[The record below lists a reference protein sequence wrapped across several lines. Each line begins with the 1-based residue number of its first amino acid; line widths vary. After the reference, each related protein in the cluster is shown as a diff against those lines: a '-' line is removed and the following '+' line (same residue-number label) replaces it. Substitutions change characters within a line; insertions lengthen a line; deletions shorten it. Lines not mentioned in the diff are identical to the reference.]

1 MLVRA
6 MSDNVPIDVVYASEE
21 DTPELRNSTRDQHNA
36 RTEDL
41 RLEQD
46 GSNRNTK
53 PNDDVPPDGGYG
65 WVCVACVFWI
75 NAHTWGVNS
84 SYGVFLSYYL
94 SHNVFPNTSA
104 LEYAFTGGLSI
115 SCAMLVAPLATYLI
129 NKCGTRLSLNL
140 GVFFE
145 TISFIGAS
153 FATKTWHIFLSQGVC
168 FGFGMGFLFVGTIG
182 IAPQWFSRRRG
193 VANGITAAGSGI
205 GGLMY
210 SLATGAMIPRLGLA
224 WTFRVLAIVCF
235 SVNVVAANLLRDRNK
250 AIGSRVAAF
259 HVPLFKRLEFL
270 LYLGWGILS
279 MLGYVALLF
288 SLANFALSVGLSPH
302 QGSIVSA
309 LLNLGQGL
317 GRPFVGLFSDQVGRI
332 NMATFLT
339 FLCGFFC
346 FVIWIFAT
354 NMGVLCFFAII
365 VGPVAGT
372 YWATVSSVLAEIIG
386 LKELPSGLS
395 ITWITL
401 VPPTT
406 VAEAIALAL
415 RDSSQD
421 GSSYL
426 QVQIF
431 TACMYVGA
439 AGCLWLVRGWK
450 VRELALIER
459 KDAITTCS
467 YPVSSSTEKETG
479 LTPAHIT
486 PHISTEDT
494 SRINLWDPVTVWQ
507 GMVSWKRV

>member
-1 MLVRA
+1 
-6 MSDNVPIDVVYASEE
+6 MSDNPPIDVVHAPEATAEDQQNVKKETGTLDEQNDAS
-21 DTPELRNSTRDQHNA
+21 RQ
-36 RTEDL
+36 
-41 RLEQD
+41 
-46 GSNRNTK
+46 TK
-53 PNDDVPPDGGYG
+53 PNEDVPPDGGYG

-129 NKCGTRLSLNL
+129 NKFGTHLSLNL

-145 TISFIGAS
+145 AISFIGAS
-153 FATKTWHIFLSQGVC
+153 FATKTWHIFLSQGAC
-168 FGFGMGFLFVGTIG
+168 FGFGMGFLFVGSIG

-224 WTFRVLAIVCF
+224 WAFRVLAIVCF
-235 SVNVVAANLLRDRNK
+235 TVNVVAANLLRDRNK
-250 AIGSRVAAF
+250 AIGSRVVAF
-259 HVPLFKRLEFL
+259 HAPLFKRPEFL

-288 SLANFALSVGLSPH
+288 SLANFALSVGLSSH

-332 NMATFLT
+332 NMAAFLT

-372 YWATVSSVLAEIIG
+372 YWATVSPVLAEIIG
-386 LKELPSGLS
+386 LKDLPSGLS

-406 VAEAIALAL
+406 VAEAIALTL
-415 RDSSQD
+415 RSSPQ
-421 GSSYL
+421 SKSPYL
-426 QVQIF
+426 RVQIF
-431 TACMYVGA
+431 TACMYIGA
-439 AGCLWLVRGWK
+439 AACLWLVRGWK
-450 VRELALIER
+450 VRELASIEQ
-459 KDAITTCS
+459 KTTTTTTTS
-467 YPVSSSTEKETG
+467 TYPVTNPTEKETG
-479 LTPAHIT
+479 LTPDHTT
-486 PHISTEDT
+486 PPISPEDT
-494 SRINLWDPVTVWQ
+494 SKVNLWDPLTVWQ
-507 GMVSWKRV
+507 GMLSWKRV